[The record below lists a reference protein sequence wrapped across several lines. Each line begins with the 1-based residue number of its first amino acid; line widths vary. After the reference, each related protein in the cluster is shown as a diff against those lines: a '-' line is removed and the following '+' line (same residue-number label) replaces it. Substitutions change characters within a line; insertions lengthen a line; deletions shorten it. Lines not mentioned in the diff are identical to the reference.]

1 MMNKLQHITI
11 KEVEYP
17 LSFTLN
23 VMEEIQEKYGTLDK
37 WTKIFDTKKEV
48 KMSDVI
54 YTFKL
59 FINEGID
66 IENEEKNE
74 TRAFVTHKQVGRL
87 LTELGL
93 SNATDKIKGIFTDT
107 VNGKNE

>member
-1 MMNKLQHITI
+1 MMNGLQHITI

-17 LSFTLN
+17 LAFTLN
-23 VMEEIQEKYGTLDK
+23 VMEEIQDKYGTLNN

-74 TRAFVTHKQVGRL
+74 TREFVTHKKVGRL

-93 SNATDKIKGIFTDT
+93 SNATGQIMEIFTNS